1 MMTKRFGSCKKK
13 GSCASVRH
21 KVLLLLRYV
30 MFSARRQ
37 FAEYVSSVPATF
49 KGAGNRATGMSNGA
63 KTESGVFLSIIVIN
77 FLFAFSCQY
86 FAWAQA
92 PMASAPE
99 IFRQFSEHVVKIE
112 VVETGSAARASI
124 GTGFFASAAGH
135 IVTNYH
141 VISKLIHSPE
151 RYRIVVIN
159 AAAQTVQANVLAVDV
174 IYDLAILR
182 SDLQAKGFL
191 QFEPMEIQQGT
202 RLYSLGHPKDLGLTI
217 VEGTYNGLLQHT
229 LYPKV
234 HFTGSLNPGMSGG
247 PTLTHAGRVAGINV
261 ATEGEQIS
269 YLVPAKRAQ
278 TLLKKTRD
286 TSSRPAGSFLTE
298 VGRQIHA
305 YQANYLA
312 GMFAEPKPS
321 VLLGPY
327 ELPSKPAPFFR
338 CWADAFRRK
347 ETPYVAV
354 THDCS
359 TDDYLF
365 VSTQQSS
372 GIVRFFHQ
380 LLSTEELDPL
390 RFYALYAAHLQAGKA
405 GMAGNEEEVT
415 AFRCHTRN
423 VKNRTGKVRAALC
436 ARQYVK
442 LPGLYDAVLKS
453 ATIGSRNV
461 GLVSTLNLS
470 GVDYANVEALSRRY
484 LENIRW
490 RR

>member
-1 MMTKRFGSCKKK
+1 MPFKIVNSAINCAAVPSKRRKATSG
-13 GSCASVRH
+13 
-21 KVLLLLRYV
+21 VLL
-30 MFSARRQ
+30 
-37 FAEYVSSVPATF
+37 SV
-49 KGAGNRATGMSNGA
+49 
-63 KTESGVFLSIIVIN
+63 LIN
-77 FLFAFSCQY
+77 CICAFWCQY
-86 FAWAQA
+86 FVYAQKPA
-92 PMASAPE
+92 ASAPE
-99 IFRQFSEHVVKIE
+99 IFRQFSEHVLKIE
-112 VVETGSAARASI
+112 VVETGSAARAAI
-124 GTGFFASAAGH
+124 GTGFFASSAGH
-135 IVTNYH
+135 IVSNYH

-151 RYRIVVIN
+151 RYRIQVIN
-159 AAAQTVQANVLAVDV
+159 AAGQTASASVVAVDV
-174 IYDLAILR
+174 IYDLAILV
-182 SDLQAKGFL
+182 SDLQANGFL
-191 QFEPMEIQQGT
+191 QFEGGAVQQGT
-202 RLYSLGHPKDLGLTI
+202 RLYSLGHPRDLGLTI

-229 LYPKV
+229 LYPKI

-247 PTLTHAGRVAGINV
+247 PTLTQGGRVAGINV

-278 TLLKKTRD
+278 ALLDKSRD
-286 TSSRPAGSFLTE
+286 AASRPAGSFLAE

-305 YQANYLA
+305 YQADYLA
-312 GMFAEPKPS
+312 GMFAQSKPS

-327 ELPSKPAPFFR
+327 ELPSQPAAFFR
-338 CWADAFRRK
+338 CWADALRRK
-347 ETPYVAV
+347 ELPYVAV

-372 GIVRFFHQ
+372 GIVRFFHH

-390 RFYALYAAHLQAGKA
+390 RFYSLYSAHLQAGKA

-415 AFRCHTRN
+415 RFRCHTRN

-442 LPGLYDAVLKS
+442 LPGLYDAVLKA
-453 ATIGSRNV
+453 ATIGSRNA
-461 GLVSTLNLS
+461 GLVTTLSLS
-470 GVDYANVEALSRRY
+470 GVDYANIETLSRRY

>member
-1 MMTKRFGSCKKK
+1 MKPR
-13 GSCASVRH
+13 
-21 KVLLLLRYV
+21 LLLAVALGLVFWCHY
-30 MFSARRQ
+30 
-37 FAEYVSSVPATF
+37 PA
-49 KGAGNRATGMSNGA
+49 GGQMPAAT
-63 KTESGVFLSIIVIN
+63 
-77 FLFAFSCQY
+77 
-86 FAWAQA
+86 
-92 PMASAPE
+92 APE
-99 IFRQFSEHVVKIE
+99 IFRKFSEHVVKIE
-112 VVETGSAARASI
+112 VVETGSAARAAI

-141 VISKLIHSPE
+141 VISKLIHTPE
-151 RYRIVVIN
+151 RYRIEVIN
-159 AAAQTVQANVLAVDV
+159 AAGQPVPATVLAVDV
-174 IYDLAILR
+174 IYDLAILH

-191 QFEPMEIQQGT
+191 QFEPGQVQQGT

-247 PTLTHAGRVAGINV
+247 PTLTQSGRVAGINV

-278 TLLKKTRD
+278 TLLERTRQAAN
-286 TSSRPAGSFLTE
+286 RPSGSFLAE

-305 YQANYLA
+305 YQADYLA
-312 GMFAEPKPS
+312 GMFAAQKPS

-347 ETPYVAV
+347 ELPYVAV

-359 TDDYLF
+359 TDDYIF

-380 LLSTEELDPL
+380 LLSTDELDPL
-390 RFYALYAAHLQAGKA
+390 RFYALYSAHLAAGKV

-415 AFRCHTRN
+415 PFRCYTRN
-423 VKNRTGKVRAALC
+423 VKNQTGKVRAALC

-442 LPGLYDAVLKS
+442 LPGLYDAVLKT
-453 ATIGSRNV
+453 ATIGSRNAGV
-461 GLVSTLNLS
+461 VSTLVLS
-470 GVDYANVEALSRRY
+470 GVDYENIATLSRRY